1 MTKYRLTLFLGTIIV
16 LLIISCKK
24 SNSGGNSNEAAI
36 SYVSSA
42 ISTSSQQ
49 MIIDSFTYD
58 STHRLDTYMITIYDT
73 TSGYAQYNSQV
84 LKFIYIGSNTYPLYY
99 NAYDT
104 ALGNTDGDYHLLSY
118 DAQNRI
124 TKDTS
129 LSGSGYVAYYS
140 YPNNNLASTVLWE
153 GTLQDNMVD
162 TLYMANGNM
171 GNEVIYNA
179 EIPGQPDVLQG
190 DINFSYASIANPCYH
205 AAIANSIGPVLFIA
219 SINGDGDFVD
229 FNSKNAYEGASGI
242 QQGGPI
248 VAFKYTLANDS
259 KGRLSHVTG
268 SAAGATGTIVY
279 NYY

>member
-1 MTKYRLTLFLGTIIV
+1 MKKYPIYLCPIIV

-24 SNSGGNSNEAAI
+24 SNSGGNSNEAAA

-49 MIIDSFTYD
+49 QIIDSFRYD
-58 STHRLDTYMITIYDT
+58 STHRLDSFMITIYDT
-73 TSGYAQYNSQV
+73 TSGYAQFNSQI
-84 LKFIYIGSNTYPLYY
+84 LQFIYIGSNTYPSYY
-99 NAYDT
+99 NEYDS
-104 ALGNTDGDYHLLSY
+104 ALGNISGDYHLLSY

-140 YPNNNLASTVLWE
+140 YPGNNLASTVLWE
-153 GTLQDNMVD
+153 GTLQDNLMD

-171 GNEVIYNA
+171 ASEVVYDS

-190 DINFSYASIANPCYH
+190 DINFSYASTANPCYH
-205 AAIANSIGPVLFIA
+205 QATSNSIGPLLFIA
-219 SINGDGDFVD
+219 SVNGNGDFVE
-229 FNSKNAYEGASGI
+229 FNSKNAYEGASGT
-242 QQGGPI
+242 QQGTQI
-248 VAFKYTLANDS
+248 VAFKYTLSNDS
-259 KGRLSHVTG
+259 KGRLSRVTG